1 MIKKRKGKNSTVV
14 WNLKIYMDDK
24 VLKKPVKYRRMIER
38 GKVLPACYCI
48 ALAANREN
56 TLDIYSSRE
65 FWFKYQAETGIEIVG
80 LASDYAGVLELL
92 KKMVS
97 DIISEK
103 GEFNSETVSEYFR

>member
-1 MIKKRKGKNSTVV
+1 MQRTEKTQ
-14 WNLKIYMDDK
+14 
-24 VLKKPVKYRRMIER
+24 
-38 GKVLPACYCI
+38 
-48 ALAANREN
+48 N

>member
-14 WNLKIYMDDK
+14 WNRKIYMDDK
-24 VLKKPVKYRRMIER
+24 VLKKSVKYRRMIER
-38 GKVLPACYCI
+38 GKVLPAWKFI
-48 ALAANREN
+48 SFSDNIDN
-56 TLDIYSSRE
+56 SIDIYSSRE